1 MPNVFADDGRDFYF
15 ISDPPHLLKTIRNSF
30 CNAKRR
36 LWVWLN
42 TVCVLSQM
50 VAYINKVFVY
60 VSFKDEFCLAP
71 LEIASDQIML
81 LH

>member
-1 MPNVFADDGRDFYF
+1 MCLRMMAGIF
-15 ISDPPHLLKTIRNSF
+15 ILYRLLKTIRNSF

-36 LWVWLN
+36 HWVWLN

-50 VAYINKVFVY
+50 VAYINNKVFVY